1 MNIINNIT
9 GERYLIF
16 TFEKWWYFPLFCSVD
31 IKNQS

>member
-16 TFEKWWYFPLFCSVD
+16 TFEKWYFPLFCSVD